1 MAAQR
6 MTTQFAPS
14 KDGSRIAFDVTGN
27 GPALILLHGGGQ
39 TRRVWQESNYVGR
52 MRDEFTV
59 ITVDL
64 RGHGESDKPTNVEA
78 YAYERLTD
86 DILAVADA
94 ARVTRFAVW
103 GYSFGGNSARYLP
116 ARSDRVHKL
125 VIIGIPFGPATP
137 PSFRDVILELR
148 AKWAPIV
155 EADRAGTLN
164 VGALSAEDQAVW
176 QGGTPLGAVP
186 VTLAWLSAM
195 LDWPSL
201 EPASEGWVDG
211 EDRRKA
217 CDRKDRR

>member
-1 MAAQR
+1 
-6 MTTQFAPS
+6 
-14 KDGSRIAFDVTGN
+14 
-27 GPALILLHGGGQ
+27 L
-39 TRRVWQESNYVGR
+39 
-52 MRDEFTV
+52 RDEFTV

-64 RGHGESDKPTNVEA
+64 RGHGESDQPTNVEA
-78 YAYERLTD
+78 YAFERLTD

-94 ARVTRFAVW
+94 ARVARFAVW
-103 GYSFGGNSARYLP
+103 GYSFGGNIARYIP

-125 VIIGIPFGPATP
+125 VIIGIPFGAATSS
-137 PSFRDVILELR
+137 SFREVIVGLR

-164 VGALSAEDQAVW
+164 VGALSPADQAVW

-201 EPASEGWVDG
+201 EPEGV
-211 EDRRKA
+211 A
-217 CDRKDRR
+217 CPALWLVGTANENAMSSVNEYAPVLERTKVTLQLVQGLTHERELTDVEEVLPPMLKFTRSP